1 MNGSR
6 RQGLGND
13 QALTSPEPEEL
24 VGQGIT
30 ETHLAVASIATAGD
44 AGGLYRLVARLMDQ
58 GTPLEN
64 VLFDVLLEVE
74 REVGHRWQQGEY
86 LVAEEHAVTA
96 TIETVISLLAGSLDQ
111 PPEGSEVVVA
121 TVEGDSHSLPARAVA
136 ANLVFNGFRTT
147 FLGANVLSS
156 DLEEFLTEERPDG
169 LVLSSA
175 MTPHLLGARAGIE
188 ASHAAG
194 VPVLVGGRGFGKDGR
209 WATALG
215 ADAWAPALREVVP
228 ILRNWDPDPAQAEA
242 TAVESSSE
250 LLSLLDNHSA
260 VVARAEEEWTARN
273 PHLDRLMA
281 RAEIE
286 ISIRSLE
293 ASLLVAD
300 TDPLV
305 EVMLWQAQ
313 TLPSHGVGEPL
324 TLHDAIAAALEP
336 GLPGATAM
344 LAAARQVVAT

>member
-1 MNGSR
+1 
-6 RQGLGND
+6 
-13 QALTSPEPEEL
+13 
-24 VGQGIT
+24 
-30 ETHLAVASIATAGD
+30 
-44 AGGLYRLVARLMDQ
+44 
-58 GTPLEN
+58 
-64 VLFDVLLEVE
+64 
-74 REVGHRWQQGEY
+74 
-86 LVAEEHAVTA
+86 
-96 TIETVISLLAGSLDQ
+96 
-111 PPEGSEVVVA
+111 
-121 TVEGDSHSLPARAVA
+121 
-136 ANLVFNGFRTT
+136 
-147 FLGANVLSS
+147 
-156 DLEEFLTEERPDG
+156 
-169 LVLSSA
+169 
-175 MTPHLLGARAGIE
+175 
-188 ASHAAG
+188 
-194 VPVLVGGRGFGKDGR
+194 
-209 WATALG
+209 
-215 ADAWAPALREVVP
+215 VVP

-300 TDPLV
+300 PDPLV

>member
-1 MNGSR
+1 MNAPS
-6 RQGLGND
+6 RQGPGKD
-13 QALTSPEPEEL
+13 RALTSPELEEP

-58 GTPLEN
+58 GTPLET

-74 REVGHRWQQGEY
+74 REVGHRWQRGDY

-111 PPEGSEVVVA
+111 PPEGSQIVVA

-156 DLEEFLTEERPDG
+156 DLQEFLMEENADA

-209 WATALG
+209 WATVLG
-215 ADAWAPALREVVP
+215 ADAWSPAPREVVP
-228 ILRNWDPDPAQAEA
+228 ILRTWEPDPTKAEA
-242 TAVESSSE
+242 TAVRSSSE
-250 LLSLLDNHSA
+250 LLSLLDEHSA
-260 VVARAEEEWTARN
+260 VVARAEVEWTAGN
-273 PHLDRLMA
+273 PNLDRLMA

-286 ISIRSLE
+286 TSILSLE
-293 ASLLVAD
+293 ASLLVN
-300 TDPLV
+300 DPGPLA
-305 EVMLWQAQ
+305 EVMLWQSQ
-313 TLPSHGVGEPL
+313 TLPSHGIEEPSAL
-324 TLHDAIAAALEP
+324 YDAITAALES
-336 GLPGATAM
+336 GLEGAAAM
-344 LAAARQVVAT
+344 LASARQVVGA